1 MKQESNMKQKLKH
14 HRTWG
19 MMLLIGCI
27 MLSMGTLAWS
37 DDDERYEHANK
48 DDAKYSES
56 KSSSGWQ
63 RTTGVAVVNNKLYQS
78 ECSACHFAYQP
89 GFLPARSWVK
99 LMSSLDD
106 HFGEN
111 AELDEPARSAIE
123 QYLLAHAADRLPNRF
138 SRSVMRSI
146 KGSETPLQI
155 SQTSYFQRKHHEIP
169 ARMVKNNPKVR
180 SFANCASCHQGAA
193 KGYFDEDAVRIP
205 GFGNW
210 ED

>member
-1 MKQESNMKQKLKH
+1 MKQKLKCN
-14 HRTWG
+14 RIWG
-19 MMLLIGCI
+19 MMLLVGCI

-37 DDDERYEHANK
+37 DDDEWFEHGNK
-48 DDAKYSES
+48 HESEYGEGKHES
-56 KSSSGWQ
+56 AWQ
-63 RTTGVAVVNNKLYQS
+63 RTTGVAVVSNKLYKT

-99 LMSSLDD
+99 MMSSLDD

-111 AELDEPARSAIE
+111 AELDATSRTAIE
-123 QYLLAHAADRLPNRF
+123 QYLRGHAADRQPNRF
-138 SRSVMRSI
+138 SRSMMRSI
-146 KGSETPLQI
+146 GKRETPLRI
-155 SQTSYFQRKHHEIP
+155 SQTPYFQRKHHEVP

-193 KGYFDEDAVRIP
+193 KGQFDEDAVRIP